1 MWPYSTLAD
10 ASNDAKLFPN
20 IDLRDVTAAGKFPD
34 EEESVAIL
42 YVKLRDMVPGAT
54 PAVTWVLWK
63 VLIPELCLHITLES
77 DAQVVRPALV
87 KPKRAWAD
95 GYDKTPKLIP

>member
-1 MWPYSTLAD
+1 VWPYSTLAD

-20 IDLRDVTAAGKFPD
+20 INLRAVPAAGKFPGK
-34 EEESVAIL
+34 EESVAIL
-42 YVKLRDMVPGAT
+42 YVKLSDRVPGAT

-63 VLIPELCLHITLES
+63 VLIPELCLHMTLES
-77 DAQVVRPALV
+77 DAQVVSPALV

-95 GYDKTPKLIP
+95 GYDTTPKLFP